1 MGARNVWSIFFW
13 VLTCLADSQLVPN
26 AYSQDKLK
34 KVALI
39 VGNGDYNLDGDFSD
53 TGDLLATQTDVR
65 AMESIFRDLSFDQ
78 VITANNVRRNEFRDK
93 VAEFRRAGKDA
104 DVAVFYF
111 SGHGLVPPEGARSKK
126 QNYLVPVGVDF
137 SDPEIANDLEA
148 LTIPLSYV
156 RRQVERP
163 GLTTVF
169 LLDACRNNPFGNQIA
184 KSVTGQ
190 VGKSVSVS
198 KGLIVENVAGAES
211 FVAFA
216 ARDGEVAIAPTDGS
230 LSYFTQALVE
240 YLPNPDSIQ
249 NNISRVRG
257 HVLDLTFNKQRPQ
270 TFGELNRPLYL
281 GAVSEPVPNIDVE
294 QIRDDAVFS
303 AAKRQN
309 TPAAFESYLA
319 GFPNGAHRSEAQTLI
334 ASLVPDVRP
343 APIKPSEP
351 VKLPESNNLTETVKP
366 WEKTYGGGERD
377 GISSLVLTSDDGA
390 LLGGYTESKGAGE
403 EDMYLVRV
411 DAKGNKLWDK
421 AFGGG
426 ERDGISSL
434 VLTFDGGALL
444 GGYTESKGAGNGDM
458 YLVRVDAKGNKLWD
472 KTFGGGERDGI
483 SSLVLTS
490 DGGALLG
497 GYTESK
503 GAGEEDMYLVR
514 VDADGNKLWD
524 KTFGG
529 KNSDQ
534 INSLVL
540 TSDGGAL
547 LGGFT
552 ESKGDGSG
560 DMYLV
565 RVDADGNKLWDKTY
579 GGKKWDQLNSLTLT
593 ADGEALLGGYT
604 LSSAGFIDMY
614 LVRVDA
620 EGSKLWE
627 KTYGGSDAEW
637 LNSLVLTADGGALL
651 GGIQQAS
658 GNYDMYLVRV
668 DANGNKLWDKT
679 YGGNSRD
686 EMTSLVLTADGGA
699 LLGGTNA
706 SEGAGGYDMYLVR
719 LK

>member
-1 MGARNVWSIFFW
+1 
-13 VLTCLADSQLVPN
+13 
-26 AYSQDKLK
+26 
-34 KVALI
+34 
-39 VGNGDYNLDGDFSD
+39 
-53 TGDLLATQTDVR
+53 
-65 AMESIFRDLSFDQ
+65 
-78 VITANNVRRNEFRDK
+78 
-93 VAEFRRAGKDA
+93 
-104 DVAVFYF
+104 
-111 SGHGLVPPEGARSKK
+111 
-126 QNYLVPVGVDF
+126 
-137 SDPEIANDLEA
+137 
-148 LTIPLSYV
+148 
-156 RRQVERP
+156 
-163 GLTTVF
+163 
-169 LLDACRNNPFGNQIA
+169 
-184 KSVTGQ
+184 
-190 VGKSVSVS
+190 
-198 KGLIVENVAGAES
+198 
-211 FVAFA
+211 
-216 ARDGEVAIAPTDGS
+216 
-230 LSYFTQALVE
+230 
-240 YLPNPDSIQ
+240 
-249 NNISRVRG
+249 
-257 HVLDLTFNKQRPQ
+257 
-270 TFGELNRPLYL
+270 
-281 GAVSEPVPNIDVE
+281 
-294 QIRDDAVFS
+294 
-303 AAKRQN
+303 
-309 TPAAFESYLA
+309 
-319 GFPNGAHRSEAQTLI
+319 
-334 ASLVPDVRP
+334 
-343 APIKPSEP
+343 
-351 VKLPESNNLTETVKP
+351 
-366 WEKTYGGGERD
+366 
-377 GISSLVLTSDDGA
+377 
-390 LLGGYTESKGAGE
+390 
-403 EDMYLVRV
+403 
-411 DAKGNKLWDK
+411 
-421 AFGGG
+421 
-426 ERDGISSL
+426 
-434 VLTFDGGALL
+434 
-444 GGYTESKGAGNGDM
+444 
-458 YLVRVDAKGNKLWD
+458 
-472 KTFGGGERDGI
+472 
-483 SSLVLTS
+483 
-490 DGGALLG
+490 
-497 GYTESK
+497 
-503 GAGEEDMYLVR
+503 MYLVR

-686 EMTSLVLTADGGA
+686 EMTSLVLTSDGGA

>member
-1 MGARNVWSIFFW
+1 MGAKNVWSIFFW
-13 VLTCLADSQLVPN
+13 VLTCLAYSQLVPN

-65 AMESIFRDLSFDQ
+65 AMESVFRDLSFDQ

-351 VKLPESNNLTETVKP
+351 VKPPEPVKLPESNNLTETVKP

-434 VLTFDGGALL
+434 VLTSDGGALL
-444 GGYTESKGAGNGDM
+444 GGYTESKGAGNG
-458 YLVRVDAKGNKLWD
+458 
-472 KTFGGGERDGI
+472 
-483 SSLVLTS
+483 
-490 DGGALLG
+490 
-497 GYTESK
+497 
-503 GAGEEDMYLVR
+503 DMYLVR

-686 EMTSLVLTADGGA
+686 EMTSLVLTSDGGA